1 VTALARAAGQRIRA
15 YWLNARKRSVFY
27 IVAVVVLLGGG
38 NLLWT
43 GNRVDAATGT
53 VRAAERAA
61 IAQAVARS
69 NHQWCAA
76 LDLLTA
82 HPAPKPADPAADPA
96 RLEAYQWY
104 EVFMRLSNRFR
115 C

>member
-1 VTALARAAGQRIRA
+1 VTAAGRAAWQRIRA
-15 YWLNARKRSVFY
+15 YWLNRRKRSVFY

-53 VRAAERAA
+53 VRAAEQAA
-61 IAQAVARS
+61 IAQAVAKS

-82 HPAPKPADPAADPA
+82 HPVPRPADPAANPS
-96 RLEAYQWY
+96 RVTSYQWY
-104 EVFMRLSNRFR
+104 EVFMHLGQRFR

>member
-1 VTALARAAGQRIRA
+1 MTGLARAAGRRIRA
-15 YWLNARKRSVFY
+15 YWLNGRKRSVFY

-43 GNRVDAATGT
+43 GNRVDAAAGT
-53 VRAAERAA
+53 VRAAEQAA
-61 IAQAVARS
+61 IAQAVAKS

-82 HPAPKPADPAADPA
+82 HPVPRPADPAANPS
-96 RLEAYQWY
+96 RVEAYEWFM
-104 EVFMRLSNRFR
+104 VFRHLGQRFR